1 MEKHIYKGNFD
12 FIREFVRNEIGMVLE
27 KEKEYLIEYSLK
39 PVYEAEGLKS
49 IGSLVAHLRTSRP
62 GKIHERILDAITIN
76 ETSFFRDGKPFDAL
90 ENTLIPKLVSSGALS
105 DGLNIWCA
113 ACSSG
118 QEPYSIAMLIKDCF
132 PHLGGAPVKII
143 GTDVSGSMLERARVG
158 QFNDHEIGRGLP
170 EQMRNRYF
178 RKNATH
184 WQANDEL
191 RSMVEFQKINLINSW
206 PVLPGMHI
214 VFLRNVLIYFST
226 EHKMQI
232 LRKVRKVLH
241 PDGFLVLGACDLVPD
256 MQSLFIRERIDDGS
270 VFYRSGADP
279 ETKIFGLPN
288 RTPPS
293 V

>member
-113 ACSSG
+113 ACSSVG
-118 QEPYSIAMLIKDCF
+118 RTCDGRLQ
-132 PHLGGAPVKII
+132 GGY
-143 GTDVSGSMLERARVG
+143 RRNARVILPIRCPCSQTCSTIRQTQQAQQAQG
-158 QFNDHEIGRGLP
+158 Q
-170 EQMRNRYF
+170 RYL
-178 RKNATH
+178 TIT
-184 WQANDEL
+184 W
-191 RSMVEFQKINLINSW
+191 SMVN
-206 PVLPGMHI
+206 
-214 VFLRNVLIYFST
+214 
-226 EHKMQI
+226 
-232 LRKVRKVLH
+232 
-241 PDGFLVLGACDLVPD
+241 A
-256 MQSLFIRERIDDGS
+256 
-270 VFYRSGADP
+270 
-279 ETKIFGLPN
+279 
-288 RTPPS
+288 
-293 V
+293 